1 MKSEFVARLGQYK
14 QLIERV
20 LSDYIEQ
27 TLAQVAREYGSDA
40 ADVTKAFLDILGR
53 GGKRMRGSLVLA
65 GYELGGGQNQAA
77 AIQLA
82 MALEITH
89 AYLLMIDDI
98 QDRSDLRRGGPTAH
112 IALQQRFRH
121 GLAED
126 EAAHVGMALTLNA
139 ALYGAHSAQIVV
151 SQLDAPA
158 DVRLA
163 LIQLVN
169 QSMMATAHGQSYDLI
184 IGLRDQVSYAA
195 IEQVMELKSGEYS
208 IMNPLAAG
216 LTLAE
221 ASPAELKLIHDYAL
235 PTGLAFQLSDD
246 IISTFRDEAETGK
259 PAKSDIQEGKWT
271 ALIAFAV
278 EQGAASDVVFLR
290 SCLGSADLSDDDF
303 EHCRTILRKSGSLH
317 RTEELLTEYVQR
329 AESALSKSPQS
340 WPRETVEFLRSI
352 AQYMRERAIK
362 V

>member
-259 PAKSDIQEGKWT
+259 PAKSDIQEGKLT

-278 EQGAASDVVFLR
+278 EQGSASDVVFLR
-290 SCLGSADLSDDDF
+290 NCLGNVAISDEDF
-303 EHCRTILRKSGSLH
+303 ERCRNIIRDSGAL
-317 RTEELLTEYVQR
+317 EKVQKLLVEYARQ
-329 AESALSKSPQS
+329 ADAALSRAPQS
-340 WPRETVEFLRSI
+340 WSADTVTFLAELARYMGSRS
-352 AQYMRERAIK
+352 Q
-362 V
+362 